1 MNKRKYERQLQQLD
15 LAQRALTLQEQFS
28 PERQARERLVQ
39 EQSRAAFYAN
49 EAFRREQQ
57 QLATQAPLRQRQFLA
72 ETQLAEDRARSFA
85 PMQALTSS
93 EQALRNATLAQEL
106 QFSQKTTEQRLR
118 EAEARASAATAG
130 ASSAQTEADLAR
142 RTLEP
147 RVQSAVDLPLQTRQ
161 QNALQAA
168 QLREAEQQMRER
180 QQQMDQAEGLYPA
193 QRLQGDVTALDALTQ
208 FASRAG
214 PPVMAQDSKGKL
226 MPVPGPAD
234 PTTFLADPSM
244 QVYRDMLSRMRTAP
258 LTDVAPGVQ
267 TTSQT
272 LANPQLREGFLNAQI
287 RNRPYTTTPEPGT
300 VNRGAEITSL
310 LSAMDAN
317 PSAQWRDTDYA
328 LQMIRQNPTAYGM
341 YQFDPLQ
348 ISPEVFQLALA
359 AVRGGQ
365 YVAPELPVPQAVA
378 PPPPS
383 AATGITRWPT
393 GGGYSFR

>member
-1 MNKRKYERQLQQLD
+1 MADRRYEKQVRKLD
-15 LAQRALTLQEQFS
+15 LAQRALALQQHFGPEQES
-28 PERQARERLVQ
+28 RERLAQ

-57 QLATQAPLRQRQFLA
+57 QLATQVPLRQRQLIA
-72 ETQLAEDRARSFA
+72 ETQLAEDRARSFV
-85 PMQALTSS
+85 PTQALTSS
-93 EQALRNATLAQEL
+93 EQALRNATYAQEL

-118 EAEARASAATAG
+118 EAAASAAKATADS
-130 ASSAQTEADLAR
+130 SSAQTEADFAR

-147 RVQSAVDLPLQTRQ
+147 RVQAAADLPLQTRQ
-161 QNALQAA
+161 HNAVQAA
-168 QLREAEQQMRER
+168 ELRQAEQQMRER

-208 FASRAG
+208 FAGRAG
-214 PPVMAQDSKGKL
+214 PPVIAQDAKGKP

-234 PTTFLADPSM
+234 PTTFLSDPSM

-348 ISPEVFQLALA
+348 ISPEAFQLALA

-365 YVAPELPVPQAVA
+365 YVAPELPVPQAAA